1 MNKLFISLLLFAN
14 ISLIAAAE
22 TIETEAV
29 EWLKEYLQIETVN
42 PPGNESRAVDYIAN
56 IFEQEG
62 IEFNSAE
69 SAPGRGNIWA
79 RIEGGDKPALVLL
92 HHSDVVP
99 VNEKYWD
106 FDPFSGEIKDGYI
119 LGRGALDMKGTG
131 ISHLANFINLHRQGK
146 KPNRDVIFI
155 GAADEESGG
164 NFGVGWLVENH
175 PEIFEGAGLLLNEG
189 GSGYK
194 SNDSIVFSVEITQ
207 KVPVWLR
214 LTAIDTPGHGSSP
227 RSTSSVSRIVKA
239 LNNIWENP
247 FPPRIIPEVEK
258 VFIERSGGLDE
269 PYSSEYRNIKESI
282 KDPIFMQRLQSFSA
296 SAHALTRDTCSLTRM
311 MGSSKINVVPPEAW
325 AEVDCRML
333 PDRTTEEFISD
344 FKALIKDTGV
354 EVELIM
360 SAVPAISQTDSE
372 LFLAIEDFSKN
383 NYPGSRVAPSV
394 STGFTDS
401 RFTRGLGIQSYGFN
415 PLISTGDEYSSIHG
429 NNERINEKA
438 FRQSVKDLGIILD
451 KILYQVNV

>member
-1 MNKLFISLLLFAN
+1 MNKLFISLLMFSN
-14 ISLIAAAE
+14 ISLISSAE

-29 EWLKEYLQIETVN
+29 EWLKAYLQIETVN

-99 VNEKYWD
+99 ANEKYWD

-131 ISHLANFINLHRQGK
+131 ISHLANFINLHRQEK
-146 KPNRDVIFI
+146 KLNRDVIFI

-164 NFGVGWLVENH
+164 NFGVGWLVNNH

-227 RSTSSVSRIVKA
+227 RSTSSVSRVVKA
-239 LNNIWENP
+239 LNIIWNNP

-372 LFLAIEDFSKN
+372 LYLAIEDFSKN
-383 NYPGSRVAPSV
+383 NYPGSRVTPSV

-438 FRQSVKDLGIILD
+438 FRQSVSDLSLILQ
-451 KILYQVNV
+451 KVLYD

>member
-1 MNKLFISLLLFAN
+1 MFSN
-14 ISLIAAAE
+14 ISLIAAVE

-131 ISHLANFINLHRQGK
+131 IAHLANFINLHRQGK
-146 KPNRDVIFI
+146 KLNRDVIFI

-164 NFGVGWLVENH
+164 SFGVGWLVENH

-239 LNNIWENP
+239 LNNIWKNP

-451 KILYQVNV
+451 KILY

>member
-1 MNKLFISLLLFAN
+1 MNKLFISLLIFSN
-14 ISLIAAAE
+14 ISLISATE

-29 EWLKEYLQIETVN
+29 EWLKAYLQIETVN

-99 VNEKYWD
+99 ANEKYWD

-146 KPNRDVIFI
+146 KLNRDVIFI

-164 NFGVGWLVENH
+164 NFGVGWLVKNH

-227 RSTSSVSRIVKA
+227 RSTSSVSRVVKA
-239 LNNIWENP
+239 LNIIWNNP

-438 FRQSVKDLGIILD
+438 FRQSVSDLSLILS
-451 KILYQVNV
+451 KVLYD

>member
-1 MNKLFISLLLFAN
+1 MNKLFISLLMFSN
-14 ISLIAAAE
+14 ISLISAAE

-29 EWLKEYLQIETVN
+29 EWLKAYLQIETVN

-146 KPNRDVIFI
+146 KLNRDVIFI

-451 KILYQVNV
+451 KILY

>member
-1 MNKLFISLLLFAN
+1 MFSN
-14 ISLIAAAE
+14 ISLISATE

-29 EWLKEYLQIETVN
+29 EWLKAYLQIETVN

-146 KPNRDVIFI
+146 KLNRDVIFI

-164 NFGVGWLVENH
+164 NFGVGWLVKNH

-227 RSTSSVSRIVKA
+227 RSTSSVSRVVKA
-239 LNNIWENP
+239 LNIIWNNP

-282 KDPIFMQRLQSFSA
+282 KDPIFMKRLQSFSA

-451 KILYQVNV
+451 KILY

>member
-1 MNKLFISLLLFAN
+1 MNKLFISLLMFSN
-14 ISLIAAAE
+14 ISLISAAE

-29 EWLKEYLQIETVN
+29 EWLKAYLQIETVN

-69 SAPGRGNIWA
+69 SATGRGNIWA

-99 VNEKYWD
+99 ANKKYWD

-146 KPNRDVIFI
+146 KLNRDVIFI

-164 NFGVGWLVENH
+164 NFGVGWLVKNH

-227 RSTSSVSRIVKA
+227 RSTSSVSRVVKA
-239 LNNIWENP
+239 LNIIWNNP

-282 KDPIFMQRLQSFSA
+282 KDPIFMKRLQSFSA

-451 KILYQVNV
+451 KILY

>member
-1 MNKLFISLLLFAN
+1 MNKFFISLLMFSN
-14 ISLIAAAE
+14 ISLISATE

-29 EWLKEYLQIETVN
+29 EWLKAYLQIETVN

-146 KPNRDVIFI
+146 KLNRDVIFI

-164 NFGVGWLVENH
+164 NFGVGWLVKNH

-227 RSTSSVSRIVKA
+227 RSTSSVSRVVKA
-239 LNNIWENP
+239 LNIIWNNP

-333 PDRTTEEFISD
+333 PDRTTDEFISD

-451 KILYQVNV
+451 KILY

>member
-1 MNKLFISLLLFAN
+1 MNKLFISLLMFSN
-14 ISLIAAAE
+14 ISLISATE

-29 EWLKEYLQIETVN
+29 EWLKAYLQIETVN

-146 KPNRDVIFI
+146 KLNRDVIFI

-164 NFGVGWLVENH
+164 NFGVGWLVKNH

-227 RSTSSVSRIVKA
+227 RSTSSVSRVVKA
-239 LNNIWENP
+239 LNIIWNNP

-354 EVELIM
+354 EVNLLCRLYR
-360 SAVPAISQTDSE
+360 QYLRLT
-372 LFLAIEDFSKN
+372 L
-383 NYPGSRVAPSV
+383 NY
-394 STGFTDS
+394 FW
-401 RFTRGLGIQSYGFN
+401 
-415 PLISTGDEYSSIHG
+415 PL
-429 NNERINEKA
+429 
-438 FRQSVKDLGIILD
+438 
-451 KILYQVNV
+451 KILVKTTIPDLELLLL

>member
-1 MNKLFISLLLFAN
+1 MKKFLIIFIVTLNIAMISAVESLDD
-14 ISLIAAAE
+14 
-22 TIETEAV
+22 EAV
-29 EWLKEYLQIETVN
+29 SWLQNYLKIDTVN
-42 PPGNESRAVDYIAN
+42 PPGNESRAVEYIAN

-106 FDPFSGEIKDGYI
+106 FNPFSGEIKGGYI

-146 KPNRDVIFI
+146 KLNRDVIFI

-164 NFGVGWLVENH
+164 NFGIGWLVKNH

-438 FRQSVKDLGIILD
+438 FRQSVSDLSLILS
-451 KILYQVNV
+451 KVLYD

>member
-1 MNKLFISLLLFAN
+1 MNKLFISLLMFSN
-14 ISLIAAAE
+14 ISLISAAE

-29 EWLKEYLQIETVN
+29 EWLKAYLQIETVN

-146 KPNRDVIFI
+146 KLNRDVIFI

-164 NFGVGWLVENH
+164 NFGVGWLVKNH

-227 RSTSSVSRIVKA
+227 RSTSSVSRVVKA
-239 LNNIWENP
+239 LNIIWNNP

-282 KDPIFMQRLQSFSA
+282 KDPIFMKRLQSFSA

-333 PDRTTEEFISD
+333 PDRTTDEFISD

-451 KILYQVNV
+451 KILY

>member
-1 MNKLFISLLLFAN
+1 MNKLFISLLMFSN
-14 ISLIAAAE
+14 ISLISATE

-29 EWLKEYLQIETVN
+29 EWLKAYLQIETVN

-69 SAPGRGNIWA
+69 SATGSGNIWA

-99 VNEKYWD
+99 ANEKYWD

-146 KPNRDVIFI
+146 KLNRDVIFI

-164 NFGVGWLVENH
+164 NFGVGWLVKNH

-227 RSTSSVSRIVKA
+227 RSTSSVSRVVKA
-239 LNNIWENP
+239 LNIIWNNP

-333 PDRTTEEFISD
+333 PDRTTDEFISD

-451 KILYQVNV
+451 KILY

>member
-1 MNKLFISLLLFAN
+1 MNKLFISLLMFSN
-14 ISLIAAAE
+14 ISLISAAE

-29 EWLKEYLQIETVN
+29 EWLKAYLQIETVN

-99 VNEKYWD
+99 ANEKYWD

-146 KPNRDVIFI
+146 KLNRDVIFI

-164 NFGVGWLVENH
+164 NFGVGWLVKNH

-227 RSTSSVSRIVKA
+227 RSTSSVSRVVKA
-239 LNNIWENP
+239 LNIIWNNP

-282 KDPIFMQRLQSFSA
+282 KDPIFMKRLQSFSA

-333 PDRTTEEFISD
+333 PDRTTDEFISD

-451 KILYQVNV
+451 KILY

>member
-1 MNKLFISLLLFAN
+1 MNKLFISLLMFSN
-14 ISLIAAAE
+14 ISLISATE

-29 EWLKEYLQIETVN
+29 EWLKAYLQIETVN

-146 KPNRDVIFI
+146 KLNRDVIFI

-164 NFGVGWLVENH
+164 NFGVGWLVKNH

-227 RSTSSVSRIVKA
+227 RSTSSVSRVVEA
-239 LNNIWENP
+239 LNIIWNNP

-429 NNERINEKA
+429 NNERINEKS
-438 FRQSVKDLGIILD
+438 FRQSVSDLSLILS
-451 KILYQVNV
+451 KVLYD

>member
-1 MNKLFISLLLFAN
+1 MNKLFISLLMFSN
-14 ISLIAAAE
+14 ISLISAAE

-29 EWLKEYLQIETVN
+29 EWLKAYLQTEIVN

-99 VNEKYWD
+99 VNKKYWD

-146 KPNRDVIFI
+146 KLNRDVIFI

-164 NFGVGWLVENH
+164 NFGVGWLVKNH

-227 RSTSSVSRIVKA
+227 RSTSSVSRVVKA
-239 LNNIWENP
+239 LNIIWNNP

-282 KDPIFMQRLQSFSA
+282 KDPIFMKRLQSFSA

-451 KILYQVNV
+451 KILY

>member
-1 MNKLFISLLLFAN
+1 MKKLLIIFIVTLNIALISAVESLDD
-14 ISLIAAAE
+14 
-22 TIETEAV
+22 EAV
-29 EWLKEYLQIETVN
+29 SWLQNYLKIDTVN
-42 PPGNESRAVDYIAN
+42 PPGNESRAVEYIAN

-106 FDPFSGEIKDGYI
+106 FDPFSGEIKGGYI

-146 KPNRDVIFI
+146 KLNRDVIFI

-194 SNDSIVFSVEITQ
+194 SNDTIVFSVEITQ

-227 RSTSSVSRIVKA
+227 RSTSSVSRIVEA

-258 VFIERSGGLDE
+258 VFIERSGGLEE
-269 PYSSEYRNIKESI
+269 PYASAYKNIKESV
-282 KDPIFMQRLQSFSA
+282 KDPVFLKRLQSFSA

-311 MGSSKINVVPPEAW
+311 YGSSKINVVPPEAW

-333 PDRTTEEFISD
+333 PDRTTDEFISD

-360 SAVPAISQTDSE
+360 SAVPAISSTDSE
-372 LFLAIEDFSKN
+372 LYLAIEEFSQES
-383 NYPGSRVAPSV
+383 YPGSRVAPSV

-401 RFTRGLGIQSYGFN
+401 RFTRGLGIASYGFN
-415 PLISTGDEYSSIHG
+415 PLVSTGDEYSSIHG
-429 NNERINEKA
+429 NNERISEEA
-438 FRQSVKDLGIILD
+438 FRQSVKDLEKILD
-451 KILYQVNV
+451 KILY

>member
-1 MNKLFISLLLFAN
+1 MFSN
-14 ISLIAAAE
+14 ISLISATE

-29 EWLKEYLQIETVN
+29 EWLKAYLQIETVN

-146 KPNRDVIFI
+146 KLNRDVIFI

-227 RSTSSVSRIVKA
+227 RSTSSVSRVVKA
-239 LNNIWENP
+239 LNIIWNNP

-344 FKALIKDTGV
+344 FKELIKDTGV

-451 KILYQVNV
+451 KILY

>member
-1 MNKLFISLLLFAN
+1 
-14 ISLIAAAE
+14 
-22 TIETEAV
+22 V
-29 EWLKEYLQIETVN
+29 
-42 PPGNESRAVDYIAN
+42 
-56 IFEQEG
+56 
-62 IEFNSAE
+62 
-69 SAPGRGNIWA
+69 
-79 RIEGGDKPALVLL
+79 
-92 HHSDVVP
+92 
-99 VNEKYWD
+99 
-106 FDPFSGEIKDGYI
+106 
-119 LGRGALDMKGTG
+119 
-131 ISHLANFINLHRQGK
+131 
-146 KPNRDVIFI
+146 
-155 GAADEESGG
+155 
-164 NFGVGWLVENH
+164 
-175 PEIFEGAGLLLNEG
+175 
-189 GSGYK
+189 
-194 SNDSIVFSVEITQ
+194 
-207 KVPVWLR
+207 
-214 LTAIDTPGHGSSP
+214 
-227 RSTSSVSRIVKA
+227 VKA
-239 LNNIWENP
+239 LNIIWNNP

-451 KILYQVNV
+451 KILY

>member
-1 MNKLFISLLLFAN
+1 MNKLFISLLMFSN
-14 ISLIAAAE
+14 ISLISATE

-146 KPNRDVIFI
+146 KLNRDVIFI

-164 NFGVGWLVENH
+164 SFGVGWLVENH

-227 RSTSSVSRIVKA
+227 RSTSSVSRVVKA
-239 LNNIWENP
+239 LNIIWNNP

-344 FKALIKDTGV
+344 FKELIKDTGV

-451 KILYQVNV
+451 KILY

>member
-1 MNKLFISLLLFAN
+1 MFSN
-14 ISLIAAAE
+14 ISLIAAVE

-131 ISHLANFINLHRQGK
+131 IAHLANFINLHRQGK
-146 KPNRDVIFI
+146 KLNRDVIFI

-164 NFGVGWLVENH
+164 SFGVGWLVENH

-247 FPPRIIPEVEK
+247 FPPRIIPEVET

-451 KILYQVNV
+451 KILY

>member
-1 MNKLFISLLLFAN
+1 MNKLFISLLMFSN
-14 ISLIAAAE
+14 ISLISATE

-29 EWLKEYLQIETVN
+29 EWLKAYLQIETVN

-99 VNEKYWD
+99 ANEKYWD

-146 KPNRDVIFI
+146 KLNRDVIFI

-164 NFGVGWLVENH
+164 NFGVGWLVKNH

-227 RSTSSVSRIVKA
+227 RSTSSVSRVVKA
-239 LNNIWENP
+239 LNIIWNNP

-344 FKALIKDTGV
+344 FKELIKDTGV

-451 KILYQVNV
+451 KIL

>member
-1 MNKLFISLLLFAN
+1 MNKLFISLLMFSN
-14 ISLIAAAE
+14 ISLISATE

-29 EWLKEYLQIETVN
+29 EWLKAYLQIETVN

-62 IEFNSAE
+62 IDFNSAE

-99 VNEKYWD
+99 ANEKYWD

-146 KPNRDVIFI
+146 KLNRDVIFI

-164 NFGVGWLVENH
+164 NFGVGWLVKNH

-227 RSTSSVSRIVKA
+227 RSTSSVSRVVKA
-239 LNNIWENP
+239 LNIIWNNP

-438 FRQSVKDLGIILD
+438 FRQSVSDLSLILS
-451 KILYQVNV
+451 KVLYD

>member
-1 MNKLFISLLLFAN
+1 MNKLFISLLMFSN
-14 ISLIAAAE
+14 ISLISAAE
-22 TIETEAV
+22 TIDTEAV
-29 EWLKEYLQIETVN
+29 EWLKAYLQIETVN

-146 KPNRDVIFI
+146 KLNRDVIFI

-164 NFGVGWLVENH
+164 NFGVGWLVKNH

-227 RSTSSVSRIVKA
+227 RSTSSVSRVVKA
-239 LNNIWENP
+239 LNIIWNNP

-282 KDPIFMQRLQSFSA
+282 KDPIFMKRLQSFSA

-451 KILYQVNV
+451 KILY

>member
-1 MNKLFISLLLFAN
+1 MNKLFISLLMFSN
-14 ISLIAAAE
+14 ISLISATE

-29 EWLKEYLQIETVN
+29 EWLKAYLQIETVN

-146 KPNRDVIFI
+146 KLNRDVIFI

-164 NFGVGWLVENH
+164 NFGVGWLVKNH

-227 RSTSSVSRIVKA
+227 RSTSSVSRVVKA
-239 LNNIWENP
+239 LNIIWNNP

-344 FKALIKDTGV
+344 FKELIKDTGV

-415 PLISTGDEYSSIHG
+415 PLISTGNEYSSIHG

-451 KILYQVNV
+451 KILY

>member
-1 MNKLFISLLLFAN
+1 MNKLFISLLMFSN
-14 ISLIAAAE
+14 ISLISAAE

-29 EWLKEYLQIETVN
+29 EWLKAYLQIETVN

-69 SAPGRGNIWA
+69 SATGRGNIWA

-99 VNEKYWD
+99 ANEKYWD

-146 KPNRDVIFI
+146 KLNRDVIFI

-164 NFGVGWLVENH
+164 NFGVGWLVKNH

-227 RSTSSVSRIVKA
+227 RSTSSVSRVVKA
-239 LNNIWENP
+239 LNIIWNNP

-282 KDPIFMQRLQSFSA
+282 KDPIFMKRLQSFSA

-344 FKALIKDTGV
+344 FKELIKDTGV

-451 KILYQVNV
+451 KILY

>member
-1 MNKLFISLLLFAN
+1 MNKLFISLLMFSN
-14 ISLIAAAE
+14 ISLISAAE

-29 EWLKEYLQIETVN
+29 EWLKAYLQIETVN

-62 IEFNSAE
+62 IEFNYAE

-99 VNEKYWD
+99 ANKKYWD

-146 KPNRDVIFI
+146 KLNRDVIFI

-164 NFGVGWLVENH
+164 NFGVGWLVKNH

-227 RSTSSVSRIVKA
+227 RSTSSVSRVVKA
-239 LNNIWENP
+239 LNIIWNNP

-451 KILYQVNV
+451 KILY

>member
-1 MNKLFISLLLFAN
+1 MNKLFISLLMFSN
-14 ISLIAAAE
+14 ISLISATE

-29 EWLKEYLQIETVN
+29 EWLKAYLQIETVN

-146 KPNRDVIFI
+146 KLNRDVIFI

-164 NFGVGWLVENH
+164 NFGVGWLVKNH

-227 RSTSSVSRIVKA
+227 RSTSSV
-239 LNNIWENP
+239 
-247 FPPRIIPEVEK
+247 
-258 VFIERSGGLDE
+258 
-269 PYSSEYRNIKESI
+269 
-282 KDPIFMQRLQSFSA
+282 
-296 SAHALTRDTCSLTRM
+296 
-311 MGSSKINVVPPEAW
+311 
-325 AEVDCRML
+325 
-333 PDRTTEEFISD
+333 
-344 FKALIKDTGV
+344 
-354 EVELIM
+354 
-360 SAVPAISQTDSE
+360 
-372 LFLAIEDFSKN
+372 
-383 NYPGSRVAPSV
+383 
-394 STGFTDS
+394 
-401 RFTRGLGIQSYGFN
+401 
-415 PLISTGDEYSSIHG
+415 
-429 NNERINEKA
+429 
-438 FRQSVKDLGIILD
+438 
-451 KILYQVNV
+451 

>member
-1 MNKLFISLLLFAN
+1 MNKLFISLLMFSN
-14 ISLIAAAE
+14 ISLISATE

-29 EWLKEYLQIETVN
+29 KWLKAYLKIETVN

-146 KPNRDVIFI
+146 KLNRDVIFI

-164 NFGVGWLVENH
+164 NFGVGWLVKNR

-227 RSTSSVSRIVKA
+227 RSTSSVSRVVKA
-239 LNNIWENP
+239 LNIIWNNP

-451 KILYQVNV
+451 KILY

>member
-1 MNKLFISLLLFAN
+1 MKKLLIIFIVTLNIAMISAVESLDD
-14 ISLIAAAE
+14 
-22 TIETEAV
+22 EAV
-29 EWLKEYLQIETVN
+29 SWLQNYLKIDTVN
-42 PPGNESRAVDYIAN
+42 PPGNESRAVEYIAN

-62 IEFNSAE
+62 IDFNSAE

-106 FDPFSGEIKDGYI
+106 FDPFSGEIKGGYI

-146 KPNRDVIFI
+146 KLNRDVIFI

-194 SNDSIVFSVEITQ
+194 SNDTIVFSVEITQ

-227 RSTSSVSRIVKA
+227 RSTSSVSRIVEA

-258 VFIERSGGLDE
+258 VFIERSGGLEE
-269 PYSSEYRNIKESI
+269 PYASAYKNIKESV
-282 KDPIFMQRLQSFSA
+282 KDPVFLKRLQSFSA

-311 MGSSKINVVPPEAW
+311 YGSSKINVVPPEAW

-333 PDRTTEEFISD
+333 PDRTTDEFISD

-360 SAVPAISQTDSE
+360 SAVPAISSTDSE
-372 LFLAIEDFSKN
+372 LYLAIEEFSQES
-383 NYPGSRVAPSV
+383 YPGSRVAPSV

-401 RFTRGLGIQSYGFN
+401 RFTRGLGIASYGFN
-415 PLISTGDEYSSIHG
+415 PLVSTGDEYSSIHG
-429 NNERINEKA
+429 NNERISEEA
-438 FRQSVKDLGIILD
+438 FRQSVKDLEKILD
-451 KILYQVNV
+451 KILY

>member
-1 MNKLFISLLLFAN
+1 MFSN
-14 ISLIAAAE
+14 ISLISATE

-29 EWLKEYLQIETVN
+29 EWLKAYLQIETVN

-146 KPNRDVIFI
+146 KLNRDVIFI

-164 NFGVGWLVENH
+164 NFGVGWLVKNH

-227 RSTSSVSRIVKA
+227 RSTSSVSRVVKA
-239 LNNIWENP
+239 LNIIWNNP

-282 KDPIFMQRLQSFSA
+282 KDPIFMKRLQSFSA

-344 FKALIKDTGV
+344 FKELIKDTGV

-451 KILYQVNV
+451 KILY

>member
-1 MNKLFISLLLFAN
+1 MLKQIFTTLFVWLLALPLTTN
-14 ISLIAAAE
+14 E
-22 TIETEAV
+22 MMEDEAV
-29 EWLKEYLQIETVN
+29 QLLQKYLQVDTIS
-42 PPGNESRAVDYIAN
+42 PPGNESRAVEFLAR
-56 IFEQEG
+56 IFEKEG
-62 IEFNSAE
+62 IEYDSAE

-79 RIEGGDKPALVLL
+79 RLEGGDEPALILL

-99 VNEKYWD
+99 ANEEYWD
-106 FDPFSGEIKDGYI
+106 FDPLSGDIVDGYI
-119 LGRGALDMKGTG
+119 QGRGALDMKGLG
-131 ISHLANFINLHRQGK
+131 VAHLANFLKLHRSDK
-146 KPNRDVIFI
+146 KLNRDIIFI
-155 GAADEESGG
+155 AAADEESGG
-164 NFGVGWLVENH
+164 AFGMGWLVQNR
-175 PEIFEGAGLLLNEG
+175 PEVFEGAALLLNEG
-189 GSGYK
+189 GSGFRSK
-194 SNDSIVFSVEITQ
+194 DGVVFSIEVTQ
-207 KVPVWLR
+207 KIPVWLR
-214 LTAIDTPGHGSSP
+214 LNSVDQPGHGSSP
-227 RSTSSVSRIVKA
+227 RTTSAVSRIVEA
-239 LNNIWENP
+239 LNIIWNNP

-344 FKALIKDTGV
+344 FKELIKDTGV

-438 FRQSVKDLGIILD
+438 FRQSVKDLGIILG
-451 KILYQVNV
+451 KILY

>member
-1 MNKLFISLLLFAN
+1 MFSN
-14 ISLIAAAE
+14 ISLISATE

-29 EWLKEYLQIETVN
+29 EWLKAYLQIETVN

-131 ISHLANFINLHRQGK
+131 ISHLANYINLHRQGK
-146 KPNRDVIFI
+146 KLNRDVIFI

-164 NFGVGWLVENH
+164 NFGVGWLVKNH

-451 KILYQVNV
+451 KILY

>member
-1 MNKLFISLLLFAN
+1 MFSN
-14 ISLIAAAE
+14 ISLISATE

-29 EWLKEYLQIETVN
+29 EWLKAYLQIETVN

-146 KPNRDVIFI
+146 KLNRDVIFI

-164 NFGVGWLVENH
+164 NFGVGWLVKNH

-227 RSTSSVSRIVKA
+227 RSTSSVSRVVKA
-239 LNNIWENP
+239 LNIIWNNP

-333 PDRTTEEFISD
+333 PDRTTDEFISD

-451 KILYQVNV
+451 KILY

>member
-1 MNKLFISLLLFAN
+1 MNKLFISLLMFSN
-14 ISLIAAAE
+14 ISLISATE

-29 EWLKEYLQIETVN
+29 EWLKAYLQIETVN

-146 KPNRDVIFI
+146 KLNRDVIFI

-164 NFGVGWLVENH
+164 NFGVGWLVKNH

-227 RSTSSVSRIVKA
+227 RSTSSVSRVVKA
-239 LNNIWENP
+239 LNIIWNNP

-415 PLISTGDEYSSIHG
+415 PLISTGNEYSSIHG

-451 KILYQVNV
+451 KILY